1 MLVTDNKSGV
11 ITLYKVD
18 FKIIEL
24 IWRFSNKLSDHLMPV
39 LLVLKSGLTHRVIAV
54 LTDGLK
60 RLKCD
65 ARDILH

>member
-54 LTDGLK
+54 LT
-60 RLKCD
+60 
-65 ARDILH
+65 